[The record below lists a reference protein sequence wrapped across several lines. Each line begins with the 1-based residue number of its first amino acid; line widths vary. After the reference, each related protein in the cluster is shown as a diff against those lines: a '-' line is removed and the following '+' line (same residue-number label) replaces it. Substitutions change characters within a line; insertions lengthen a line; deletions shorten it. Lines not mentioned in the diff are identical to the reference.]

1 MRCLFKYVEREEKL
15 EHEIK
20 DKKQKQWI
28 ITEKGDF

>member
-1 MRCLFKYVEREEKL
+1 MRCPFKYVEREET

-28 ITEKGDF
+28 ITGKYDF